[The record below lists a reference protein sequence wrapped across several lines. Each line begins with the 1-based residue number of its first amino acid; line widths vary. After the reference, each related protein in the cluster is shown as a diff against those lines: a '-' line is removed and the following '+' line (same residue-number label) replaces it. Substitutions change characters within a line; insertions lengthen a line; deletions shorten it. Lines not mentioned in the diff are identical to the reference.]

1 MTGSGLGAGPARLGE
16 RRFVAISGQR
26 DVTAYLRLGAF
37 LAARDPG
44 QPV

>member
-1 MTGSGLGAGPARLGE
+1 VLGLLGSGE

-26 DVTAYLRLGAF
+26 DATAYLRLGAF
-37 LAARDPG
+37 LAGRDPG